1 MFKSLMRDMV
11 LAVQTRTGITA
22 SFVVW
27 LAIVALAASTAF
39 AFLCVAAFAWLSL
52 QIGSVYAALV
62 MAAIFVAIAIIG
74 LVVCLLARRRAVMA
88 ARSENPRHRRSG
100 RPLARLA
107 ARHPVGAGRHH
118 GGAMGARAPRAVR
131 RAGRVVRFRGSK
143 QASFLAWQ
151 NASIGHGRIA
161 TAVSASLEYLDSTAC
176 GRIGGRKSSICDQ
189 FYTV

>member
-39 AFLCVAAFAWLSL
+39 AFLCVAAFEWLSL

-74 LVVCLLARRRAVMA
+74 LIVGLLARRRARERAILERA
-88 ARSENPRHRRSG
+88 ARAHGPSWLLDPKILTTAVQVG
-100 RPLARLA
+100 RTLGWQRAIPLALVGIMVVQW
-107 ARHPVGAGRHH
+107 AREHR
-118 GGAMGARAPRAVR
+118 AR
-131 RAGRVVRFRGSK
+131 GDD
-143 QASFLAWQ
+143 
-151 NASIGHGRIA
+151 
-161 TAVSASLEYLDSTAC
+161 SAE
-176 GRIGGRKSSICDQ
+176 
-189 FYTV
+189 